1 MPKFTFGRSK
11 LATLKEK
18 NNAHASKVRNGGGGD
33 REHKTFFDGSQ
44 HSFFRE
50 PPKGCIISY
59 FDRIRNFTRFSFSES
74 HDNHNSNYSGMPF
87 I

>member
-1 MPKFTFGRSK
+1 MPEFTFGKFK

-59 FDRIRNFTRFSFSES
+59 FDDKKLYKVSF
-74 HDNHNSNYSGMPF
+74 F
-87 I
+87 RVT